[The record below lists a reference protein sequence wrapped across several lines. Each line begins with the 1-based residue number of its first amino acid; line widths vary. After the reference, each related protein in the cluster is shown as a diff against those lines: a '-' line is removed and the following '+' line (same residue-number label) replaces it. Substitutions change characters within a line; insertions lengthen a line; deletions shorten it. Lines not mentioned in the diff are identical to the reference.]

1 MFVVKRLFLKFYNF
15 SVLVMSSSA
24 TDVEPKKA
32 GATLMSPHKPAGP
45 SRRLPSN
52 GRQKTTNSSFLRDL
66 GLTVLVLIFLSIM
79 TLSVMVSV
87 SFFTTGT
94 IAFGH
99 ELHEVPK
106 AAAEFWKDLKH
117 ELLPVEWVPRI
128 GIAGK
133 VKLGKRAAISV
144 GDYASLRVV
153 TPEYLKQMDGSQAH
167 LPVLLS
173 ITGLVFDVSAG
184 RHHYEV
190 GGSYNF
196 LAGKDATISFVTGCF
211 DEECFKDQAVGWDAV
226 DQNGRRTIRDW
237 VSSYK
242 EKYVL
247 YGRLKGT
254 YELYHHNNPQ
264 HEHQKF
270 LTPVNIA
277 AERVR
282 H

>member
-1 MFVVKRLFLKFYNF
+1 
-15 SVLVMSSSA
+15 MSSSA
-24 TDVEPKKA
+24 TDAEPKQA
-32 GATLMSPHKPAGP
+32 GATLTSPHKPIGP
-45 SRRLPSN
+45 NRRLPTN
-52 GRQKTTNSSFLRDL
+52 VRQKTTKGSFLRDL
-66 GLTVLVLIFLSIM
+66 VLTALVLIFLTIM
-79 TLSVMVSV
+79 TLCVMASV

-94 IAFGH
+94 IAFGY

-106 AAAEFWKDLKH
+106 VAAEFWKDLKY

-128 GIAGK
+128 GLAGK
-133 VKLGKRAAISV
+133 VKLGKRAAYSA
-144 GDYASLRVV
+144 GDYASLRVI
-153 TPEYLKQMDGSQAH
+153 TPEYLKQLDGTQPH

-173 ITGLVFDVSAG
+173 ITGLVFDVSSG

-196 LAGKDATISFVTGCF
+196 LAGKDATVSFVTGCF
-211 DEECFKDQAVGWDAV
+211 DEECFKDQAVGWSAV

-237 VSSYK
+237 VNSYK

-254 YELYHHNNPQ
+254 YESYHHNNPQ

-270 LTPVNIA
+270 ITPVNLE
-277 AERVR
+277 AERLHR
-282 H
+282 